1 MYLICLMMA
10 YKVGGGR
17 NKGVEEELEKVRED
31 EEEREKYGRMG
42 KLSNVKR
49 LLGIIENPEEQ

>member
-1 MYLICLMMA
+1 MYLMCLMMGH
-10 YKVGGGR
+10 KVGGGR
-17 NKGVEEELEKVRED
+17 DKGLEEALEKARTD
-31 EEEREKYGRMG
+31 EGEREKYGRMG